1 MLDAIFQRFAA
12 ESPISVMVR
21 ALMESVLA
29 PDKIDGKVETEKL
42 FELIVCLTY
51 EGQSLLARR
60 IVLNLFKPTR
70 NAEKEIAILTGFPRF
85 EAWAK
90 VVAQLDR
97 QRRSVK
103 NLFQY
108 VTKNYESEIQTLGYR
123 KAA

>member
-1 MLDAIFQRFAA
+1 M
-12 ESPISVMVR
+12 
-21 ALMESVLA
+21 LA
-29 PDKIDGKVETEKL
+29 PDKIDGEIETEKL
-42 FELIVCLTY
+42 FELIVFLTY
-51 EGQSLLARR
+51 EGESLLARR

-85 EAWAK
+85 EASAE